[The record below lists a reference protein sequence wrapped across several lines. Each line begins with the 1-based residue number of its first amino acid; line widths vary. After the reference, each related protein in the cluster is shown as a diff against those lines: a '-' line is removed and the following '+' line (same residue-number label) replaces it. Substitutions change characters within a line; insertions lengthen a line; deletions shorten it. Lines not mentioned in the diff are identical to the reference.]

1 MNHNNNIITR
11 PYLTCAGMHPTR
23 TRIPKAGDARATNVA
38 ATKFSSPTQL
48 TATKQASISLLMM
61 LQGLSRSVGD
71 LEQQPFYG
79 QQRSKPLLRA
89 EVKKNSEMHWRRAT
103 FAWRNRCWGC
113 VCLDR
118 APWILEDQENPGSSF
133 ITADDDDVVVADVNV
148 RLHCRSR
155 HCSCV
160 RSRDEVR

>member
-1 MNHNNNIITR
+1 MRECILLVHVSRRLGTQGR
-11 PYLTCAGMHPTR
+11 PMSQRQNLAVQPNLLQ
-23 TRIPKAGDARATNVA
+23 P
-38 ATKFSSPTQL
+38 S
-48 TATKQASISLLMM
+48 KQASIPLLMM

-103 FAWRNRCWGC
+103 CAWRNRCWGC

-133 ITADDDDVVVADVNV
+133 ITADDDDVVADVNV

-155 HCSCV
+155 YCSCV

>member
-1 MNHNNNIITR
+1 MNHNNNNNITR
-11 PYLTCAGMHPTR
+11 PYLTCVGMHPTC
-23 TRIPKAGDARATNVA
+23 IPKAGDARATNVA

-48 TATKQASISLLMM
+48 SATKQASKHSIANDVAGS
-61 LQGLSRSVGD
+61 QCSVGD

-103 FAWRNRCWGC
+103 CAWRNRCWGC

-133 ITADDDDVVVADVNV
+133 ITADDDDVVADVNV

-155 HCSCV
+155 YCSCV